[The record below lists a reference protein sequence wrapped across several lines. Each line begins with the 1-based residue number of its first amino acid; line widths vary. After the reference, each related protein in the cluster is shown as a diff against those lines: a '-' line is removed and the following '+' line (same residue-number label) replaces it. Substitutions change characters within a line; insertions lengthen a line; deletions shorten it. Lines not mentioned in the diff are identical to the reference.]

1 MSNRRVK
8 RILNEIKELNESTNI
23 LEENGVY
30 FYFDDS
36 NINYVYAMLIG
47 PQDTPYEKGFYFF
60 KFEYPEN
67 YPMTPPI
74 AKYYTQGTL
83 KNKSGNFFN
92 VRFNPNLYVCGK
104 VCLSM
109 LNTWA
114 GPGWV
119 PTNTMS
125 NVLVALVALVLIENP
140 LTNEPGFE
148 NSAKKEID
156 KYSEIIAYA
165 NIQISVLN
173 MIENPPQHFEFFK
186 SKMIEIF
193 MKNTEYY
200 RNFVLKKNDELKDII
215 LESPYSMSYKF
226 NYGELLQKI
235 DVMEAKIL
243 NNIEKESIDS
253 SLVKDDSIN
262 NNAEKNGFIDDTVLK
277 IDLLSISETKSK

>member
-1 MSNRRVK
+1 MSNKRTK
-8 RILNEIKELNESTNI
+8 RILNEIKELNESINI
-23 LEENGVY
+23 LEENGVH

-36 NINYVYAMLIG
+36 NINYIYAMLVG
-47 PQDTPYEKGFYFF
+47 PSDTPYEKGFYFF

-83 KNKSGNFFN
+83 KHKNGGSSFN
-92 VRFNPNLYVCGK
+92 VRFNPNLYTCGK

-109 LNTWA
+109 LNTWS

-119 PTNTMS
+119 PANTIS

-148 NSAKKEID
+148 NSPKKELD

-186 SKMIEIF
+186 DKMIEIF
-193 MKNTEYY
+193 MKNIEYY
-200 RNFVLKKNDELKDII
+200 RNFILKKNDELKDTI
-215 LESPYSMSYKF
+215 LESPYSMSFKF
-226 NYGELLQKI
+226 SYHELLEKI
-235 DVMEAKIL
+235 DVMEEKIL
-243 NNIEKESIDS
+243 NDIGNKSIDS
-253 SLVKDDSIN
+253 SLAKDDSIN
-262 NNAEKNGFIDDTVLK
+262 STVLT
-277 IDLLSISETKSK
+277 IDSLSISETKSK